1 MFTGSMKDGEVGGSE
16 LAPHLPLL
24 PDPLKVGGLLL
35 HLSSLLS
42 SPGDIS
48 HVAGHRV

>member
-1 MFTGSMKDGEVGGSE
+1 MLTGSMKDGEVGGSE
-16 LAPHLPLL
+16 SAPHLPLL
-24 PDPLKVGGLLL
+24 PDPLEVGGLLL
-35 HLSSLLS
+35 HLSSSLS